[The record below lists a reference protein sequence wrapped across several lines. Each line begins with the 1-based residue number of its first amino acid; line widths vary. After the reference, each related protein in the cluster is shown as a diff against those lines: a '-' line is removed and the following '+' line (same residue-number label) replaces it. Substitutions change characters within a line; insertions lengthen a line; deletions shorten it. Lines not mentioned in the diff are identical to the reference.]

1 MKDTFVTVSQKQIKH
16 VEGDVWEES
25 GKLWTIKNGI
35 KRTISKMDHA
45 RKEFSTPLACPK
57 CGSSMKHHLDEKMWA
72 IHKTCFNCVI
82 DMEHEIMKTGKWEE
96 YEKTKMLANANSY
109 FKEMEDVIKEF
120 TKEHTTKA
128 HVTEDGLVERWKDV
142 SKDRLE
148 DVSEIVKTE
157 MTNALE
163 IIKNKV
169 SKADKGDQ
177 HADQLCL
184 QIHDVPG
191 QAVIAK
197 AVRDL
202 LIYTYIL
209 HSNLN

>member
-96 YEKTKMLANANSY
+96 YEKTKMLANVNSY

-157 MTNALE
+157 MTNAIE
-163 IIKNKV
+163 IIKNK
-169 SKADKGDQ
+169 
-177 HADQLCL
+177 
-184 QIHDVPG
+184 
-191 QAVIAK
+191 
-197 AVRDL
+197 
-202 LIYTYIL
+202 
-209 HSNLN
+209 NE